1 MSVELPLIVLSIIGL
16 AAIFAVIGFVL
27 YHLGFGTL
35 KCVKCRIRIASIKVP
50 QLLSPSPRRLEEL
63 GDGAR
68 FLDSRICSK
77 CWEDDLKIFNFPT
90 IIGWWPGATVE
101 YLKNTPAFLA
111 FLFSIA
117 SLALGILNFLR

>member
-1 MSVELPLIVLSIIGL
+1 M
-16 AAIFAVIGFVL
+16 
-27 YHLGFGTL
+27 
-35 KCVKCRIRIASIKVP
+35 
-50 QLLSPSPRRLEEL
+50 
-63 GDGAR
+63 
-68 FLDSRICSK
+68 DSRICSK